1 MSLTQLRR
9 FIRQRVVRVTLWGSI
24 FLIFLV
30 GTFVSFGTVRRASF
44 RPTPPSVVAKV
55 NGWKISRSALE
66 ERIRSELMGGGHN
79 VRTWVPMKYSILD
92 RMIDEI
98 LLMQAARKQRVK
110 ASRRDI
116 HERINRIVEEQMS
129 SQRREFRTLK
139 EFTDWIRSN
148 YGSVNAYKEKL
159 RDELLDH
166 RSAIELEVLRE
177 KLRKSIESTVKV
189 SEEDVKEE
197 YCKVKLRHIMV
208 SYDRFMKGKLNPSPK
223 ERETAAELAE
233 KEASRLKELL
243 REGKKFEELAKAHS
257 DDEATKGKGG
267 DLGWVELNQIKF
279 MFGEEVAKAALRTT
293 IGKPAGPIKGI
304 TGYHIIVVEGRKFDF
319 PPKYYK
325 ARYRCLSCC
334 HQWEVEDERK
344 AKPTKCPKCNGK
356 RLKVVWRGS
365 KEVLEDVRRVKVERA
380 WFEFQSKMRAD
391 AKIEILDPELAAYKA
406 EVYGDTKEAIRLY
419 NKALKYAET
428 LEVPLVF
435 PAAILFR
442 IGLLYERQKG
452 KEELALKA
460 YRRALSYDE
469 DAVLHIR
476 IAMLLKSKGKKEEAL
491 RELKKASEV
500 VGDPS
505 DRIELAR
512 LYEEL
517 GMKAEAERQRKLY
530 ESEMKERFSG
540 GSM

>member
-1 MSLTQLRR
+1 
-9 FIRQRVVRVTLWGSI
+9 
-24 FLIFLV
+24 
-30 GTFVSFGTVRRASF
+30 
-44 RPTPPSVVAKV
+44 
-55 NGWKISRSALE
+55 
-66 ERIRSELMGGGHN
+66 
-79 VRTWVPMKYSILD
+79 
-92 RMIDEI
+92 
-98 LLMQAARKQRVK
+98 
-110 ASRRDI
+110 
-116 HERINRIVEEQMS
+116 
-129 SQRREFRTLK
+129 
-139 EFTDWIRSN
+139 
-148 YGSVNAYKEKL
+148 
-159 RDELLDH
+159 
-166 RSAIELEVLRE
+166 
-177 KLRKSIESTVKV
+177 
-189 SEEDVKEE
+189 
-197 YCKVKLRHIMV
+197 
-208 SYDRFMKGKLNPSPK
+208 
-223 ERETAAELAE
+223 
-233 KEASRLKELL
+233 
-243 REGKKFEELAKAHS
+243 
-257 DDEATKGKGG
+257 
-267 DLGWVELNQIKF
+267 

-325 ARYRCLSCC
+325 ARYRCLSCR

-476 IAMLLKSKGKKEEAL
+476 IATLLKSKGKKEEAL